1 MRTPILAV
9 LVQLPLEWNTY
20 LLLNSDFVNF
30 VGKPMRGRKNALI
43 CYFFSLA
50 VSQSSVGE
58 GLSDGTESLIQGQLK
73 SHLFPAGI

>member
-9 LVQLPLEWNTY
+9 PVQLPLEWNTY
-20 LLLNSDFVNF
+20 LLLNFDFVNF
-30 VGKPMRGRKNALI
+30 VGKTNEREEECVAI
-43 CYFFSLA
+43 FFSLA

-58 GLSDGTESLIQGQLK
+58 GLSGGTESLIQGQLK